1 MEKLIERKEYL
12 DFLIKLKDKNIIKV
26 VTGIRRCGKSTLF
39 ELYKKYLFENGVKDD
54 QIISL
59 NFENPSDMKFSDW
72 KGLYNY
78 VNDKIDSKKM
88 YYVFLDEVQILEHF
102 EKAVDG
108 LFLNKNIDLYV
119 TGSNSYMLSGE
130 LATYLTGRYMQIHM
144 LPLSFSEFL
153 EYYGKENE
161 LKKYNTYIENGGFP
175 YLLNLDNN
183 NDLIRNYLDGIYN
196 TILLKDVVSRNNVKD
211 TLILESIVKFLFDN
225 IGQIVSTNKIS
236 ATLNSNNRKN
246 SVNTIESYLSYLLDS
261 YLIYK
266 VSRYDI
272 KGKKYLKTGDKYYVC
287 DLGLRNYLL
296 GGIKDL
302 GSILENVIFLELKR
316 KGYQI
321 YIGKY
326 DDLEVDF
333 VLKNNDGIKYV
344 QVALSA
350 RDEKTLA
357 RELNV
362 LKKIKDNYP
371 KYLITLDYDKV
382 DHEGIRQI
390 PALEFL
396 TGEIEL

>member
-1 MEKLIERKEYL
+1 MEKLIKRKEYL

-26 VTGIRRCGKSTLF
+26 VTGIKRCGKSTLF
-39 ELYKKYLFENGVKDD
+39 ELYKKYLFENGVKDE

-72 KGLYNY
+72 KDLYNY

-102 EKAVDG
+102 EKAVAG

-272 KGKKYLKTGDKYYVC
+272 KGKEYLKTGDKYYVC

-344 QVALSA
+344 QVALSV

>member
-1 MEKLIERKEYL
+1 MEKLINRKEYL

-39 ELYKKYLFENGVKDD
+39 ELYKNYLHEIGVRDE

-59 NFENPSDMKFSDW
+59 NFENPSNMKFSDW
-72 KGLYNY
+72 KELYNY
-78 VNDKIDSKKM
+78 INDRVDSKKM
-88 YYVFLDEVQILEHF
+88 YYVFLDEIQILEHF

-108 LFLNKNIDLYV
+108 LFLNKNIDLYI

-144 LPLSFSEFL
+144 LPLSFTEYL
-153 EYYGKENE
+153 EYYGRDNE

-183 NDLIRNYLDGIYN
+183 SELINNYLDGIYN

-272 KGKKYLKTGDKYYVC
+272 RGKEYLKTGDKYYAC

-333 VLKNNDGIKYV
+333 VLKNNDGLKYV
-344 QVALSA
+344 QVALSV
-350 RDEKTLA
+350 RDEKTLE

-362 LKKIKDNYP
+362 LTKIKDNYP

-390 PALEFL
+390 PALDFL

>member
-1 MEKLIERKEYL
+1 M
-12 DFLIKLKDKNIIKV
+12 
-26 VTGIRRCGKSTLF
+26 
-39 ELYKKYLFENGVKDD
+39 
-54 QIISL
+54 
-59 NFENPSDMKFSDW
+59 DW
-72 KGLYNY
+72 KDLYNY

-102 EKAVDG
+102 EKAVAG

-144 LPLSFSEFL
+144 LPLSFSEYL
-153 EYYGKENE
+153 EYYGRENE

-183 NDLIRNYLDGIYN
+183 SELINNYLDGIYN

-225 IGQIVSTNKIS
+225 IGRIVSTNKIS

-272 KGKKYLKTGDKYYVC
+272 RGKEYLKTGDKYYVC

-333 VLKNNDGIKYV
+333 VLKNNDGLKYI
-344 QVALSA
+344 QVALSV
-350 RDEKTLA
+350 RDEKTLE

-362 LKKIKDNYP
+362 LTKIKDNY
-371 KYLITLDYDKV
+371 T
-382 DHEGIRQI
+382 
-390 PALEFL
+390 F
-396 TGEIEL
+396 

>member
-1 MEKLIERKEYL
+1 MEKLINRKEYL

-39 ELYKKYLFENGVKDD
+39 ELYKNYLHETGVRDE

-72 KGLYNY
+72 KELYNY
-78 VNDKIDSKKM
+78 INDRVDSKKM
-88 YYVFLDEVQILEHF
+88 YYVFLDEIQILEHF

-108 LFLNKNIDLYV
+108 LFLNKNIDLYI

-144 LPLSFSEFL
+144 LPLSFSEYL
-153 EYYGKENE
+153 EYYGRENE

-183 NDLIRNYLDGIYN
+183 SELINNYLDGIYN

-211 TLILESIVKFLFDN
+211 TLILESIVKYLFDN

-236 ATLNSNNRKN
+236 TTLNSNNRKN

-272 KGKKYLKTGDKYYVC
+272 RRKEYLKTGDKYYVC

-333 VLKNNDGIKYV
+333 VLKNNDGLKYI
-344 QVALSA
+344 QVALSV
-350 RDEKTLA
+350 REEKTLE

-362 LKKIKDNYP
+362 LTKIKDNYP

>member
-88 YYVFLDEVQILEHF
+88 YYVFLDEVQILKHF

-272 KGKKYLKTGDKYYVC
+272 KGKEYLKTGDKYYVC

>member
-1 MEKLIERKEYL
+1 MEKLINRKEYL

-39 ELYKKYLFENGVKDD
+39 ELYKNYLHEIGVRDE

-72 KGLYNY
+72 KELYNY
-78 VNDKIDSKKM
+78 INDRVDSKKM
-88 YYVFLDEVQILEHF
+88 YYVFLDEIQILEHF

-108 LFLNKNIDLYV
+108 LFLNKNIDLYI

-144 LPLSFSEFL
+144 LPLSFSEYL
-153 EYYGKENE
+153 EYYGRDNE

-183 NDLIRNYLDGIYN
+183 SELINNYLDGIYN

-225 IGQIVSTNKIS
+225 IGQIVSINKIS

-272 KGKKYLKTGDKYYVC
+272 RGKEYLKTGDKYYVC

-333 VLKNNDGIKYV
+333 VLKNNDGLKYV
-344 QVALSA
+344 QVALSV
-350 RDEKTLA
+350 RDEKTLE

-362 LKKIKDNYP
+362 LTKIKDNYP

-390 PALEFL
+390 PALDFL

>member
-1 MEKLIERKEYL
+1 MKKLIKRKEYL

-39 ELYKKYLFENGVKDD
+39 ELYKKYLLENGVKDE

-59 NFENPSDMKFSDW
+59 NFENPSDMNFSDW
-72 KGLYNY
+72 KELYDY
-78 VNDKIDSKKM
+78 VNDKINSKKM
-88 YYVFLDEVQILEHF
+88 YYVFLDEVQILDHF

-108 LFLNKNIDLYV
+108 LFLNTNIDLYI

-153 EYYGKENE
+153 EYYGRENE

-183 NDLIRNYLDGIYN
+183 SDLIRNYLDGIYN

-246 SVNTIESYLSYLLDS
+246 SVNTIENYLSYLLDS

-272 KGKKYLKTGDKYYVC
+272 RGKEYLKTGDKYYVC

-333 VLKNNDGIKYV
+333 VLKNNDGLKYV
-344 QVALSA
+344 QVALSV
-350 RDEKTLA
+350 RDEKTLK
-357 RELNV
+357 REINV
-362 LKKIKDNYP
+362 LQKIKDNYP

-382 DHEGIRQI
+382 DYEGIRQI

-396 TGEIEL
+396 TGEIKL

>member
-26 VTGIRRCGKSTLF
+26 VTGIKRCGKSTLF
-39 ELYKKYLFENGVKDD
+39 ELYKKYLFENGVKDE

-72 KGLYNY
+72 KDLYNY

-102 EKAVDG
+102 EKAVAG

-119 TGSNSYMLSGE
+119 TGSDSYMLSGE

-272 KGKKYLKTGDKYYVC
+272 KGKEYLKTGDKYYVC

-344 QVALSA
+344 QVALSV

-382 DHEGIRQI
+382 DHEGIRHI

>member
-26 VTGIRRCGKSTLF
+26 VTGIKRCGKSTLF
-39 ELYKKYLFENGVKDD
+39 ELYKKYLFENGVKDE

-72 KGLYNY
+72 KDLYNY

-88 YYVFLDEVQILEHF
+88 YYVFLDDVHILDHF
-102 EKAVDG
+102 EKAVAG

-119 TGSNSYMLSGE
+119 TGSDSYMLSGE

-272 KGKKYLKTGDKYYVC
+272 KGKEYLKTGDKYYVC

-344 QVALSA
+344 QVALSV

-382 DHEGIRQI
+382 DHEGIRHI

>member
-1 MEKLIERKEYL
+1 MKKLIKRKEYL

-39 ELYKKYLFENGVKDD
+39 ELYKKYLLENGVKDE

-59 NFENPSDMKFSDW
+59 NFENPSDMNFSDW
-72 KGLYNY
+72 KELYDY
-78 VNDKIDSKKM
+78 VNDKINSKKM
-88 YYVFLDEVQILEHF
+88 YYVFLDEVQILDHF

-108 LFLNKNIDLYV
+108 LFLNKNIDLYI

-153 EYYGKENE
+153 EYYGRENE

-183 NDLIRNYLDGIYN
+183 SDLIRNYLDGIYN

-272 KGKKYLKTGDKYYVC
+272 KGKEYLKTGDKYYVC

-333 VLKNNDGIKYV
+333 VLKNNDGLKYV
-344 QVALSA
+344 QVALSV
-350 RDEKTLA
+350 RDEKTLK
-357 RELNV
+357 REINV
-362 LKKIKDNYP
+362 LQKIKDNYP

-382 DHEGIRQI
+382 DYEGIRQI

-396 TGEIEL
+396 TGEIKL